1 MNEPERLHLILI
13 GPPGAGKSTVA
24 GLLVQRMPL
33 AIIATGQ
40 LLRHEIATYTPIGR
54 AVKPLLDQGHFA
66 PDTMMDRLMRQWLHE
81 VPANQGVI
89 LDGYPRNPKQA
100 VALDGMLADK
110 RRPLSAA
117 IVLTLDDVEAVRR
130 LGGRRICRWAGEPF
144 TLHTSDARAMARCAE
159 LGGVLET
166 RDDDRP
172 EIIQERMRVYEQ
184 ETAPLIAF
192 YAEQGM
198 LAHVEAKGSP
208 EEVTA
213 GVLAAVREHAG

>member
-1 MNEPERLHLILI
+1 MNEPKRLHLILI

-24 GLLVQRMPL
+24 ELLIQHIPL
-33 AIIATGQ
+33 TIIATGQ
-40 LLRHEIATYTPIGR
+40 LLRHEIATGTPIGR

-81 VPANQGVI
+81 VPADRGFI

-117 IVLTLDDVEAVRR
+117 IVLTLDDAEVIRR
-130 LGGRRICRWAGEPF
+130 LSGRRICRWAGEPF
-144 TLHTSDARAMARCAE
+144 TLHTSDAGAIARCAE

-166 RDDDRP
+166 RDDDHP
-172 EIIQERMRVYEQ
+172 AIIQERLRVYEQ
-184 ETAPLIAF
+184 ATAPLIAF
-192 YAEQGM
+192 YAKQNM
-198 LAHVEAKGSP
+198 LARVEANGAP
-208 EEVTA
+208 ETVVA
-213 GVLAAVREHAG
+213 GVLAAVRTHIG